1 MSSAHALLAGTS
13 GCCGGIQIE
22 SLRST
27 GLSWAIA
34 GTASRPAAS
43 AAPNA
48 AAASFFMSFFLPIR
62 LRPKHTGFIGRNE
75 MEDSRR
81 IALDVL
87 VACLDKGQPLDDA
100 LGRHPGFPALD
111 PRDRAFVRLLL
122 ATTLRRLGEIDTVLG
137 AMIERPLEGANAV
150 GLQILRLGAAQLL
163 FLGTPAHAAVDT
175 SVALAQSRLPHLKGL
190 TNAVLRR
197 VAREGVAMLG
207 DRDPARLN
215 TPQWLWESWVAN
227 YGEETA
233 RAIAAAHLIEAPLDL
248 TPRSDADFLGRA
260 PRGGEAA
267 DRHAPPRTGGA
278 ISELPGY
285 AEGAWWVQDAAATL
299 PVRLLGDVTGKR
311 VADLCAAPGGKTL
324 QLCAGGA
331 IVTAV
336 DISARRIGRLND
348 NLARAGMTAEL
359 VTADAGKWTPA
370 EKFDA
375 ILLDAPCSGTGTLRR
390 HPDIAWLK
398 DNDDVSRLTLTQ
410 DRLLVHALDL
420 LKPDG
425 TLVFAVCSLEEDE
438 GPARIEALLAREPR
452 VKRVPV
458 ESAELPGLADAI
470 TSAGDIRTL
479 PSMWTERG
487 GLDGFYVSRLQT
499 S

>member
-1 MSSAHALLAGTS
+1 
-13 GCCGGIQIE
+13 
-22 SLRST
+22 
-27 GLSWAIA
+27 
-34 GTASRPAAS
+34 
-43 AAPNA
+43 
-48 AAASFFMSFFLPIR
+48 
-62 LRPKHTGFIGRNE
+62 

-81 IALDVL
+81 VALDVL

-100 LGRHPGFPALD
+100 LSRHPGFPALD

-122 ATTLRRLGEIDTVLG
+122 ATTLRRLGEIDVVLG
-137 AMIERPLEGANAV
+137 AMIERPLDGASAA

-163 FLGTPAHAAVDT
+163 FLGTPPHAAVDT

-197 VAREGVAMLG
+197 VARDGLAMLA
-207 DRDPARLN
+207 DRDPAQLN
-215 TPQWLWESWVAN
+215 TPQWLWESWSAY
-227 YGEETA
+227 YGEDTA
-233 RAIAAAHLIEAPLDL
+233 RAIATAHLTEAPLDL
-248 TPRSDADFLGRA
+248 TPRSDADVWAERL
-260 PRGGEAA
+260 EAEKLPTGTL
-267 DRHAPPRTGGA
+267 RRRTGGA
-278 ISELPGY
+278 ITELPGF

-299 PVRLLGDVTGKR
+299 PARLLGDVAGQR

-324 QLCAGGA
+324 QLCAAGA
-331 IVTAV
+331 HVTAV
-336 DISARRIGRLND
+336 DISNRRNSRLSD

-398 DNDDVSRLTLTQ
+398 DGDDVRRLTLTQ
-410 DRLLVHALDL
+410 DRLLAHALGL
-420 LKPDG
+420 LKPGG
-425 TLVFAVCSLEEDE
+425 TLVYAVCSLEEDE
-438 GPARIEALLAREPR
+438 GPARIEALLGRDSG

-458 ESAELPGLADAI
+458 QPGELPSLTEAL
-470 TSAGDIRTL
+470 TPAGDIRTL
-479 PSMWTERG
+479 PSMWPERG
-487 GLDGFYVSRLQT
+487 GLDGFYVSRLR

>member
-1 MSSAHALLAGTS
+1 
-13 GCCGGIQIE
+13 
-22 SLRST
+22 
-27 GLSWAIA
+27 
-34 GTASRPAAS
+34 
-43 AAPNA
+43 
-48 AAASFFMSFFLPIR
+48 
-62 LRPKHTGFIGRNE
+62 

-150 GLQILRLGAAQLL
+150 GRQILRLGTAQLL

-175 SVALAQSRLPHLKGL
+175 SVELAQSRLPHLKGL

-215 TPQWLWESWVAN
+215 TPQWLWDSWTAS
-227 YGEETA
+227 YGEETT

-248 TPRSDADFLGRA
+248 TPRSDADFWAGRL
-260 PRGGEAA
+260 EAEKLPTGTLRRRA
-267 DRHAPPRTGGA
+267 GGA
-278 ISELPGY
+278 ITELPGY

-299 PVRLLGDVTGKR
+299 PVRLLGDVANQR

-324 QLCAGGA
+324 QLCAAGA
-331 IVTAV
+331 LVTAV
-336 DISARRIGRLND
+336 DISARRIGRLSD
-348 NLARAGMTAEL
+348 NLVRAGMTAEL

-370 EKFDA
+370 DTFDA

-398 DNDDVSRLTLTQ
+398 DDEDVSRLTLTQ
-410 DRLLVHALDL
+410 DRLLVHALEL
-420 LKPDG
+420 LKPGG
-425 TLVFAVCSLEEDE
+425 TLVYAVCSLEEDE
-438 GPARIEALLAREPR
+438 GPARVGALLAREPR

-458 ESAELPGLADAI
+458 EPAELPGLAEAI
-470 TSAGDIRTL
+470 TPAGDIRTL
-479 PSMWTERG
+479 PSMWPERG
-487 GLDGFYVSRLQT
+487 GLDGFYVARLRT
-499 S
+499 